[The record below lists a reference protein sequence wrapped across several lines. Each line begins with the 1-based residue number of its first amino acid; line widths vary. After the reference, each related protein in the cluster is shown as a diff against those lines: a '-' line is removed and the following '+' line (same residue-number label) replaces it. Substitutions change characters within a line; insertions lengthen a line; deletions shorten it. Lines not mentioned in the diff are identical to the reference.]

1 MEVTSLGAGVFTIRH
16 LLNTE
21 ECHRYIALSEQIGFS
36 EAAVITDDGDRV
48 LKDARNNDR
57 IILGRPELAD
67 ELFAKARPHLPPA
80 VDGWRLCGFNERM
93 RFYRYHGQ
101 QYFKWHQDGTFR
113 RSEHEESMLTFMVY
127 LNEGFEG
134 GATQFRWETVQPQ
147 AGMAL
152 VFPHRL
158 SHQGATV
165 TRGTKY
171 VLRTDVMY
179 ADAGAR

>member
-1 MEVTSLGAGVFTIRH
+1 MEVTALGAGVFTIRNF
-16 LLNTE
+16 LNTE
-21 ECHRYIALSEQIGFS
+21 ECQRYIALSEQIGFS
-36 EAAVITDDGDRV
+36 EAAVATDDGDRV

-57 IILGRPELAD
+57 ILLDQPELAD

-80 VDGWRLCGFNERM
+80 IDGWRLCGFNERM
-93 RFYRYHGQ
+93 R
-101 QYFKWHQDGTFR
+101 
-113 RSEHEESMLTFMVY
+113 
-127 LNEGFEG
+127 FEG

-158 SHQGATV
+158 SHQGTTV

-179 ADAGAR
+179 ANSGR